1 MMTGMEIFFYVA
13 LPVSIVTA
21 GWIAVRLNERSDKKT
36 RLHPGE

>member
-1 MMTGMEIFFYVA
+1 MTGMELFFYVA

-21 GWIAVRLNERSDKKT
+21 VWVAVRLNERNAKKT